1 MWYVLSLCRKEYT
14 ALRDGR
20 PFQGSA
26 VPVFL
31 ARGFA
36 RRFPNRSA
44 SIFERYSMKERK
56 ESKQKKSS
64 ILRFFPF
71 TKGFRLYFVLAILMV
86 VISVVANYMT
96 PQVIRVTVDSVIN
109 DNPFNLPGFLVDF
122 INAIGGR
129 EMLRS
134 HIVICAAA
142 SLLFAVISGLSNFA
156 YRTSL
161 ARACEGTVARIR
173 NRLFDHIQRLP
184 YAWHNSHQT
193 GDIIQRCTN
202 DLDLIR
208 NFVNDQLMGCI
219 RVLLLMAV
227 SLALMFSMNVQL
239 SLVVLCFIPLSIG
252 SSLVF
257 FVIQGKKFQKAD
269 ETEGELTA
277 MIQENLTGV
286 RVVRAFGRERF
297 EIDRFTK
304 KNREYTD
311 YWAHLGNIMGVN
323 WGLGDFLAGLQVLVV
338 LVAGV
343 FFVENGSLTEGEYLA
358 FTAYNSMLVWP
369 TRSLGRLLGE
379 LSKTSISSTRLFD
392 ILDAEE
398 EQDCP
403 DPVEPDV
410 RGDIVFDHVSFHYPD
425 SASGVLEDVSFTIKA
440 GSTFG
445 ILGATGSGKS
455 TLMYLL
461 DRLYDLPE
469 GDGTITVDGVDIRKI
484 KRAHLR
490 KNIGIVL
497 QEPFLFSKTFRESI
511 ADGASRQDIE
521 TVRHY
526 ARMAV
531 IDDAIEN
538 FAQGYETPIGERG
551 VTISGGQKQRV
562 AIARM
567 LMQDTPIKIFDDSL
581 SAVDMETD
589 AKIRQSIK
597 ENVHGTTILI
607 AHRITTLMNADQ
619 IMVLDHGKVSQMG
632 THQELVE
639 QEGIYKRIFDMQRGN
654 LENEI
659 PSERSPE
666 A

>member
-1 MWYVLSLCRKEYT
+1 
-14 ALRDGR
+14 
-20 PFQGSA
+20 
-26 VPVFL
+26 
-31 ARGFA
+31 
-36 RRFPNRSA
+36 
-44 SIFERYSMKERK
+44 MKEQ
-56 ESKQKKSS
+56 EKQKKSS

-71 TKGFRLYFVLAILMV
+71 TKGLRWRFVAAVAMV
-86 VISVVANYMT
+86 VIVVVANYMT

-109 DNPFNLPGFLVDF
+109 DAPFSLPEWMVNI

-129 EMLRS
+129 EMLREN
-134 HIVICAAA
+134 IIICAA
-142 SLLFAVISGLSNFA
+142 V
-156 YRTSL
+156 SL
-161 ARACEGTVARIR
+161 ALAAIGGLANYGYRMNLSRACEGTIERIR
-173 NRLFDHIQRLP
+173 NKLFDHIQRLP

-193 GDIIQRCTN
+193 GEIIQRCTQ

-227 SLALMFSMNVQL
+227 SLVLMFSMNVQL

-252 SSLVF
+252 ASMVF
-257 FVIQGKKFQKAD
+257 FFIQGKRFQIAD
-269 ETEGELTA
+269 ETEGQLTA
-277 MIQENLTGV
+277 LVQENLTGV

-297 EIDRFTK
+297 EIERFKK
-304 KNREYTD
+304 KNNEFAE
-311 YWAHLGNIMGVN
+311 YWAKLGKIMGVN

-338 LVAGV
+338 LIAGV

-398 EQDCP
+398 EQD
-403 DPVEPDV
+403 EPDAQEPEIK
-410 RGDIVFDHVSFHYPD
+410 GEIVFDHVSFHYPD
-425 SASGVLEDVSFTIKA
+425 STAGVLEDVSFKIKA

-469 GDGTITVDGVDIRKI
+469 GSGTITVDGVNVQNI
-484 KRAHLR
+484 KRSHLR

-511 ADGASRQDIE
+511 AEGASREDIE

-538 FAQGYETPIGERG
+538 FAQGYDTPIGERG

-589 AKIRQSIK
+589 AKIRHSIK

-619 IMVLDHGKVSQMG
+619 IIVLDKGRISQMG
-632 THQELVE
+632 THQELIN
-639 QEGIYKRIFDMQRGN
+639 QDGIYKRIFDMQSG
-654 LENEI
+654 
-659 PSERSPE
+659 
-666 A
+666 AAD